1 MFSVSFYLIPGVML
15 GAEMQKN
22 PDTDASVFII
32 DLFIVRF
39 MFERGDE

>member
-15 GAEMQKN
+15 GAEMQRN
-22 PDTDASVFII
+22 PDTDNHVFII

-39 MFERGDE
+39 MFERDE